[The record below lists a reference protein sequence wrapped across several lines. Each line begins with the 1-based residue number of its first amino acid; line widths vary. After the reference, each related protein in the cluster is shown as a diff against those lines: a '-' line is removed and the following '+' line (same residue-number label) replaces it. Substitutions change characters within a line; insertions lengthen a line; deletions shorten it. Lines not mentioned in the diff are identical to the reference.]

1 MFTQEIAPMAGSLG
15 WSALVAAL
23 PLLTVFVLLGVV
35 RTKAYV
41 AALVGLVVA
50 LLVGIAAYGM
60 PVSQALSSAVQ
71 GAVFGLFPILW
82 IVVNALW
89 IYRMTV
95 RTKHFDVLRRSF
107 GRVSD
112 DPRIQGLIIAF
123 CFGALMEALAGF
135 GAPVAICTVMLMAL
149 GFTPLRAAMVALVA
163 NTAPVAFGAMG
174 TPVITLAQV
183 TGLPLDLVSS
193 VVGRQTPILAL
204 FVPLLLVFIID
215 GRRGLRETWV
225 PALVCGVAFAIAQFA
240 MSNFVAP
247 ELADIGAALAGTGA
261 LVLTPGARRPAREEV
276 RESVLTGTRTA
287 TVERPDPRPEVLRAY
302 APYAVI
308 IVIFAIGQIPAVKQL
323 LAKATLSFHW
333 PLLNVANSA
342 GKPVSGN
349 TFSLPLLAAGGTLVL
364 LAGVITTF
372 ILRVPLRA
380 SATEWIRTVHELRFA
395 ILTVTGVLALAY
407 VMNLSGQTT
416 SIGYLVAGAGA
427 ALAFL
432 SPVLGWFG
440 VAVSGSDTSANALF
454 GALQVTAATKTGLP
468 PELLAAANSSG
479 GVLGKMISPQNLA
492 IACVAA
498 QLPGE
503 EGTLLRKVLPWSIG
517 LLLVMCVLVVL
528 QSTSVLG
535 WMLP

>member
-1 MFTQEIAPMAGSLG
+1 MFTQQTAPVAGSLG
-15 WSALVAAL
+15 WSALVATL
-23 PLLTVFVLLGVV
+23 PLLTVFLLLGVV

-41 AALVGLVVA
+41 AALTGLAVA
-50 LLVGIAAYGM
+50 LIVGIAVYGM
-60 PVSQALSSAVQ
+60 PVVQALSSAVQ

-95 RTKHFDVLRRSF
+95 YTRHFDVLRRSF
-107 GRVSD
+107 GQVSSD
-112 DPRIQGLIIAF
+112 NRIQGLIVAF

-135 GAPVAICTVMLMAL
+135 GAPVAISSVMLVAL
-149 GFTPLRAAMVALVA
+149 GFSPLRAAAVSLVA
-163 NTAPVAFGAMG
+163 NTAPVAFGAMA

-183 TGLPLDLVSS
+183 TGLPLSVVSS
-193 VVGRQTPILAL
+193 VVGRQTPVLAL

-215 GRRGLRETWV
+215 GKRGVRETWL

-240 MSNFVAP
+240 VSNYVAP
-247 ELADIGAALAGTGA
+247 ELADIAASLVSAGA
-261 LVLTPGARRPAREEV
+261 LVLTIR
-276 RESVLTGTRTA
+276 TRTRVPA
-287 TVERPDPRPEVLRAY
+287 GGPPAEESTSDSRPDVVKAY
-302 APYAVI
+302 APYGII
-308 IVIFAIGQIPAVKQL
+308 IVIFALGQVPAIKAWLSQ
-323 LAKATLSFHW
+323 ATLAFHW
-333 PLLNVANSA
+333 PLLDVHGPN

-349 TFSLPLLAAGGTLVL
+349 TFSLPLLNTGGTLVL
-364 LAGVITTF
+364 IAGVITAVV
-372 ILRVPLRA
+372 LRL
-380 SATEWIRTVHELRFA
+380 SARTALTEWGRTVHELRFA

-416 SIGYLVAGAGA
+416 TIGFFIAGAGA

-454 GALQVTAATKTGLP
+454 GALQVTAAGRTGLL

-479 GVLGKMISPQNLA
+479 GVLGKMISPQNLT
-492 IACVAA
+492 IAAAAA
-498 QLPGE
+498 QLPGSE
-503 EGTLLRKVLPWSIG
+503 SAMLRKVLPWSIA
-517 LLLVMCVLVVL
+517 LLLVMCLLVVL
-528 QSTSVLG
+528 QSGSVLG